1 MQFNLEKILI
11 NGANSEEQL
20 RALANALNL
29 KINLIGSMHNLSFPL
44 AKGNYIILITPNK
57 KISNG
62 HWVALKIGSGGS
74 ARALRSSQSKS
85 YYFDSFGQPPPKL
98 IELNIKNLH
107 HNRTQIQAL
116 NQTHCGIYAI
126 YFLKHGIKMLKHF
139 RPLNIY

>member
-11 NGANSEEQL
+11 NGANSEDQL
-20 RALANALNL
+20 RALSNALNL
-29 KINLIGSMHNLSFPL
+29 KINSIESMYKLSFPL
-44 AKGNYIILITPNK
+44 AIGNYIILITPNK

-62 HWVALKIGSGGS
+62 HWVALKVGK
-74 ARALRSSQSKS
+74 SKS
-85 YYFDSFGQPPPKL
+85 YYFDSFGQPPPRE
-98 IELNIKNLH
+98 IELGVKNLH

-139 RPLNIY
+139 RPLNTY